1 MPSPF
6 PGMDPYLEH
15 PQLWPDVHHRLIS
28 GIAIA
33 LGPKLRPTY
42 RVAIEKA
49 VYQTDGLNSLLIGV
63 PDLSVQTPSTVARP
77 QTSTEGSSATVVMPT
92 TPSTVIVPM
101 PEEVQLGYLEIRDV
115 ATGQVVT
122 TIEVLSP
129 VNKRGLGREKYE
141 RKRQQILAS
150 RTHLIEI
157 DLLHAGEPMAI
168 LGDLVPSHYRVLV
181 SRSEQ
186 RPRAELYGFNVQQPL
201 PVFALPL
208 RQGEEEP
215 LVVLRSILDELYEQA
230 GYDLIVDY
238 RQEPKPGWPEAELA
252 WMEEYLRQRGD
263 R

>member
-15 PQLWPDVHHRLIS
+15 PQLWSDVHHRLIS

-33 LGPKLRPTY
+33 LGPKLRPMY

-49 VYQTDGLNSLLIGV
+49 VYQSDGLNSLLIGV
-63 PDLSVQTPSTVARP
+63 PDLSVQTPSAAARP
-77 QTSTEGSSATVVMPT
+77 QASNEASSVAVA
-92 TPSTVIVPM
+92 TPSSPKTVILPM
-101 PEEVQLGYLEIRDV
+101 PEEVRLGYLEIRDV

-122 TIEVLSP
+122 AIEVLSP
-129 VNKRGLGREKYE
+129 VNKRGQGREKYE
-141 RKRQQILAS
+141 RKRRQVLAS

-157 DLLHAGEPMAI
+157 DLLHAGEPMRI
-168 LGDLVPSHYRVLV
+168 LGDVMPSHYRVLV

-186 RPRAELYGFNVQQPL
+186 RPQAELYGFNLQQTL

-208 RQGEEEP
+208 REGEEEP
-215 LVVLRSILDELYEQA
+215 LVELRSILDELYEQA

-238 RQEPKPGWPEAELA
+238 GQEPKPGWPEAELV
-252 WMEEYLRQRGD
+252 WMGEYLKERGN